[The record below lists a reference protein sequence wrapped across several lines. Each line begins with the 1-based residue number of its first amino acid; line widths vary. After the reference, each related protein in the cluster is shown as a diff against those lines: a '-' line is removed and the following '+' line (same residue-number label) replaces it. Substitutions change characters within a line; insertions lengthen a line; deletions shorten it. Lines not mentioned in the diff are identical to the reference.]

1 MKTITLQGEFEK
13 FQNLTQATSK
23 FDQDRLPYEVEIR
36 VYVVDTNDNNYN
48 GDETSDEDFMTM
60 AENDGR
66 VYTLDSFQYAFNFS
80 EVNTDIDVIRFI
92 NVPKFD

>member
-13 FQNLTQATSK
+13 FQNLNQATSK

-66 VYTLDSFQYAFNFS
+66 VYTLDGFQYTFNFC